1 MKMSSF
7 FALEIQQGATDALK
21 LVMTVVDDL
30 YQIYTQMRIYLKW
43 ERLGKYRQKNT
54 KINKCCF

>member
-43 ERLGKYRQKNT
+43 EKLGKYRQK
-54 KINKCCF
+54 KQ